1 MRGSGGAS
9 NSERVKPPEGGGADR
24 QTCQRQGCKAPYAPA
39 LKILEI
45 SIVSRIFLF
54 DGSIILKSRKKNN
67 KNMSQYIRVLILST
81 DVRTDPEIK
90 MAIDDLRKEINRIG
104 VNIKYEIIL
113 AFALTII

>member
-1 MRGSGGAS
+1 MGYTLNKES
-9 NSERVKPPEGGGADR
+9 
-24 QTCQRQGCKAPYAPA
+24 
-39 LKILEI
+39 
-45 SIVSRIFLF
+45 
-54 DGSIILKSRKKNN
+54 KKNN

-104 VNIKYEIIL
+104 VNIKYEIVL